1 MEIESDSCWLK
12 CEGDKAD
19 HRQSSA
25 KLVCICVGGGI
36 AWE

>member
-1 MEIESDSCWLK
+1 MEIESDLCWLK

-25 KLVCICVGGGI
+25 RLVCMCVWGGV